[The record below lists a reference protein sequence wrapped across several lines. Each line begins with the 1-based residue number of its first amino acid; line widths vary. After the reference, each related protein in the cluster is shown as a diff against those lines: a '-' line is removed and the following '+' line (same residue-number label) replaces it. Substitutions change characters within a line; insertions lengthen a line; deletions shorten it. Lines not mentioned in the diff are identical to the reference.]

1 MKRIF
6 IDPAKCDGCKN
17 CTVYC
22 MASHSD
28 MTPRR
33 GSLDELRGAVYALDL
48 TDPATQSRNR
58 IVINENG
65 GYDPIFCR
73 HCDVPDCAGTCM
85 SGALA
90 KNLETGLVDY
100 DGEKCAACYMCV
112 MNCRYGVPA
121 VSPDRKRM
129 VKCDFCQHLEE
140 GPACVRACPKGA
152 IEVREV

>member
-6 IDPAKCDGCKN
+6 IDPAKCDGCKS
-17 CTVYC
+17 CTIAC

-28 MTPRR
+28 MAPKK
-33 GSLDELRGAVYALDL
+33 GSLAELRQAIYGLDL
-48 TDPATQSRNR
+48 TDAATQSRNR
-58 IVINENG
+58 IVSDGRG

-73 HCDVPDCAGTCM
+73 HCDSPDCVATCM
-85 SGALA
+85 SGALQ
-90 KNLETGLVDY
+90 KSPGSGLVEY

-121 VSPDRKRM
+121 VTPDRERV
-129 VKCDFCQHLEE
+129 VKCDFCAHLEE
-140 GPACVRACPKGA
+140 GPACVRVCPKKA